1 MNDDMNSKAV
11 RSGIWLV
18 AILCAFQGLLTIY
31 YGFTTIYAY
40 SGFTSI
46 FVGVAIML
54 IVIGLIKK
62 HHIARIGAYIIFIIS
77 ALNFIFVLFIASQ
90 PNEDGNVNDFGVL
103 EYVCAIYIFLAIVA
117 IIFLSLK
124 TTREYFSKRSV

>member
-1 MNDDMNSKAV
+1 MNNKVVKVGVWLIAV
-11 RSGIWLV
+11 
-18 AILCAFQGLLTIY
+18 LCALQGLLTIY
-31 YGFTTIYAY
+31 YGFITIYAY

-62 HHIARIGAYIIFIIS
+62 HHIARIGAYIIIIIS
-77 ALNFIFVLFIASQ
+77 ALNFIFVLYIASK
-90 PNEDGNVNDFGVL
+90 PNEDGVVSDFSVF
-103 EYVCAIYIFLAIVA
+103 EYACAAYIILAIIA

-124 TTREYFSKRSV
+124 TTREYFSKRDV

>member
-1 MNDDMNSKAV
+1 MNSNAV
-11 RSGIWLV
+11 RLGVWLV
-18 AILCAFQGLLTIY
+18 AILCALQGLLTIY

-54 IVIGLIKK
+54 IVVGLIKK
-62 HHIARIGAYIIFIIS
+62 HHIARIGAYIIFMIP
-77 ALNFIFVLFIASQ
+77 AFYFFIFVLFIESQ
-90 PNEDGNVNDFGVL
+90 PNKDGDVNDFGVL
-103 EYVCAIYIFLAIVA
+103 EYACVIYIFLAIVA

-124 TTREYFSKRSV
+124 TTREYFSKRSI

>member
-1 MNDDMNSKAV
+1 MNSKV
-11 RSGIWLV
+11 TKTGVWLI
-18 AILCAFQGLLTIY
+18 AALCALQGLLTIY

-54 IVIGLIKK
+54 IVMGLIKK
-62 HHIARIGAYIIFIIS
+62 HHIARIGAYIILIIS
-77 ALNFIFVLFIASQ
+77 ALNFIFVLYIASQ
-90 PNEDGNVNDFGVL
+90 PNEDGNVNGIGLF
-103 EYVCAIYIFLAIVA
+103 EYACAAYVFLAIVA

>member
-1 MNDDMNSKAV
+1 MNSKAV
-11 RSGIWLV
+11 KIGVWLI
-18 AILCAFQGLLTIY
+18 AILCALQGLLTIY
-31 YGFTTIYAY
+31 YGYITIYAY

-62 HHIARIGAYIIFIIS
+62 HHIARIGAYIILIIS
-77 ALNFIFVLFIASQ
+77 ALNFIFVLYIASQ
-90 PNEDGNVNDFGVL
+90 PNEDGNVPGLGVF
-103 EYVCAIYIFLAIVA
+103 EYACAAYVLLATVA

-124 TTREYFSKRSV
+124 TTREYISKRSV